1 MRSRR
6 VINRGR
12 MERVAGERCADGDD
26 STAGDRTA
34 GGGALVELHV
44 TGPVRSAVPG
54 ADTAVVLGRGG
65 GGAGAS
71 LIPWFGGGGAT
82 QVRPVLRERGAPGVG
97 GGQTAAPLRAGG
109 RGCLPVLWR

>member
-54 ADTAVVLGRGG
+54 ADTAVGLRGAGG
-65 GGAGAS
+65 GPGPPVHPRPGPDVARGPHPLPAGPEHS
-71 LIPWFGGGGAT
+71 
-82 QVRPVLRERGAPGVG
+82 
-97 GGQTAAPLRAGG
+97 GG
-109 RGCLPVLWR
+109 RRANPTRRLWRAVGSML